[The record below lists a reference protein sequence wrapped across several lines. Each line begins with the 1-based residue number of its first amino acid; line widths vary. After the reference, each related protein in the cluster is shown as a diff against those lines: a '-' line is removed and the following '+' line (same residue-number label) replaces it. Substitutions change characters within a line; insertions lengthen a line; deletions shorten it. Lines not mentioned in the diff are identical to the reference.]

1 MLSAQLEVEVKEDS
15 MDLGGRK
22 RVKSSALVEKAYH
35 PYDDMSSIRKDDQ
48 S

>member
-1 MLSAQLEVEVKEDS
+1 MLSAQFEQEVKEDS

-22 RVKSSALVEKAYH
+22 RIKSSALVEKGNLG
-35 PYDDMSSIRKDDQ
+35 DDMSSIRKDDQ